1 MNPAGEM
8 PDLDALAE
16 TLGVSI
22 PPLTLRPNVPDV
34 VDVPIDYRA
43 EMSRAIGDALEPAPA
58 ALPLREDWLAAAV
71 ERLRPVFER
80 KGFPLPAA
88 LRVSCGFP
96 SRGALSRK
104 ARVIGQ
110 CWHGVDAADGMAQVF
125 VSPVVSDTEEVL
137 GVLVHELG
145 HAALGPKIGHKG
157 RFIAFCKALYLEGKP
172 THTTVGDE
180 FKRYISPLVAPL
192 GKYPHAALTPT
203 TAERKQS
210 TRLLKVECAVCGY
223 ICRVTAKWLLDAGAP
238 VCPTDEVPMQQQQI
252 GE

>member
-1 MNPAGEM
+1 MDTRTVKVKSQVSREQL
-8 PDLDALAE
+8 PDLDALAS

-34 VDVPIDYRA
+34 VDAPMVQA
-43 EMSRAIGDALEPAPA
+43 PAPA

-88 LRVSCGFP
+88 LHVSCGFP

-104 ARVIGQ
+104 SQVIGQ
-110 CWHGVDAADGMAQVF
+110 CWHGVDAADGLAQVF
-125 VSPVVSDTEEVL
+125 VSPVVADTLEVL

-145 HAALGPKIGHKG
+145 HAALGPKVGHKG

-172 THTTVGDE
+172 THTLAGEE
-180 FKRYISPLVAPL
+180 FKRYILPLVAPL
-192 GKYPHAALTPT
+192 GNYPHAALTPT

-210 TRLLKVECAVCGY
+210 TRLLKVECPACGY
-223 ICRVTAKWLLDAGAP
+223 VCRVTAKWLLDAGAP
-238 VCPTDEVPMQQQQI
+238 VCPTDAVPMQQQQT